1 MADIYDTSLVGRDP
15 GTYLKGLTSVPTLY
29 ETVRNAKDFT
39 IFSPTEAAFTSLPEE
54 KLERLFADLD
64 LLAKVLRYHIV
75 PKSYDADQL
84 LDCLFLK
91 TLEGQ
96 RLRVWSKISS
106 TPLGEQEINDD
117 DDDNDDA
124 LHYISHDTVNTAVRE
139 SITINGAKIL
149 QANMV
154 TDNGILHVIDR
165 VLLPP
170 FTIL

>member
-29 ETVRNAKDFT
+29 ETVRNARDFT
-39 IFSPTEAAFTSLPEE
+39 IFSPTEAAFASLPEE

-106 TPLGEQEINDD
+106 TPLGEQDLDD
-117 DDDNDDA
+117 DDSDA

-154 TDNGILHVIDR
+154 TDNGILHVIDK
-165 VLLPP
+165 VFFPP
-170 FTIL
+170 FTLL

>member
-15 GTYLKGLTSVPTLY
+15 GTYIKGLASVPELAETL
-29 ETVRNAKDFT
+29 RAAKDYT
-39 IFSPTEAAFTSLPEE
+39 IFSPTEAAWASFPAEKPEI
-54 KLERLFADLD
+54 LFADLD
-64 LLAKVLRYHIV
+64 KLAKVLRYHMV
-75 PKSYDADQL
+75 PKYYTADQL

-96 RLRVWSKISS
+96 RLRVWSKIS
-106 TPLGEQEINDD
+106 TGKPDIDEDD
-117 DDDNDDA
+117 SDA

-149 QANMV
+149 QANLV
-154 TDNGILHVIDR
+154 TDNGIVHMIDK

-170 FTIL
+170 FIIL

>member
-15 GTYLKGLTSVPTLY
+15 GTYIKGLTSVPELA
-29 ETVRNAKDFT
+29 ETVRGAKNFT
-39 IFSPTEAAFTSLPEE
+39 IFSPTDAAFASFPEE
-54 KLERLFADLD
+54 QLERLFADLD
-64 LLAKVLRYHIV
+64 KLAKVLRYHMV
-75 PKSYDADQL
+75 PKYYTADEL

-106 TPLGEQEINDD
+106 TPLGEKDLDEDD
-117 DDDNDDA
+117 SDA

-154 TDNGILHVIDR
+154 TDNGILHVIDK